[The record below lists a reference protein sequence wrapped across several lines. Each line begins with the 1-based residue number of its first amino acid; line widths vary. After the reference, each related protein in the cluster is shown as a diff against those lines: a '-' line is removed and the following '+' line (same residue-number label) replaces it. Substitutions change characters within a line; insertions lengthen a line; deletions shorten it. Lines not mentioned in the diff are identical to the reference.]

1 MSGVIG
7 FEIPTIII
15 AIVFVVHLARSWYS
29 RRHHPNYRV
38 GTRYHCHFYHRLHS
52 CSISKG
58 VVWRWRG
65 GDEIRNTFDEIRHG
79 GVQRRSRT
87 SPCPFRAPRSW
98 ERCGRAVCCGEH
110 LSAPYAGSSCRV
122 GILSRTVILFSIRMI
137 EGRTCDAVY
146 IATVICMS
154 NELLN
159 NMLKTKTHRVRTHGR
174 YESR

>member
-38 GTRYHCHFYHRLHS
+38 GTRYHCHFYRRLHS

-87 SPCPFRAPRSW
+87 SPFVSRASKL
-98 ERCGRAVCCGEH
+98 RAVRKSG
-110 LSAPYAGSSCRV
+110 LLRRASVRAICRFE
-122 GILSRTVILFSIRMI
+122 LPSRRFI
-137 EGRTCDAVY
+137 EDRDIIFHPDDWGPDVRR
-146 IATVICMS
+146 
-154 NELLN
+154 
-159 NMLKTKTHRVRTHGR
+159 RVHCYCNLYVERVAQ
-174 YESR
+174 